1 MTNQAPYYQMAGP
14 ADVWVA
20 DAGEDEPDLA
30 VAVPTGAGAYRVLGN
45 NSLTDTG
52 IEITRGQE
60 MFSFRRFG
68 NLGASKSFRIS
79 ESYAVKVEVAD
90 MSADT
95 YGEVMGL
102 DVETVTPGTDIA
114 GAKRVKLL
122 RGRTV
127 KYYTLLV
134 RQLISPY
141 GPGDFGS
148 QLWIPRCEIDPL
160 EEPNITEGEIQ
171 MLGVT
176 FAALEDPTDGFGYK
190 TDQTAAPS

>member
-20 DAGEDEPDLA
+20 DASEAEPDLGDD
-30 VAVPTGAGAYRVLGN
+30 VPTGAGEYRVLGN

-60 MFSFRRFG
+60 MFRFRPFG
-68 NLGASKSFRIS
+68 KTGDSKTFRIS
-79 ESYAVKVEVAD
+79 ESFAIKVEVAD

-102 DVETVTPGTDIA
+102 TVSTVTAASDVA
-114 GAKRVKLL
+114 GAKRVKLI
-122 RGRTV
+122 RGRAV
-127 KYYTLLV
+127 KLYTLLV

-141 GPGDFGS
+141 GPGDFKS

-190 TDQTAAPS
+190 TDQTALPT